1 MQEGDALT
9 RRNCTGMADTDRTA
23 HPEVT
28 RKDVRA
34 APGRNGSRARSL
46 PARARADNRA
56 AAPAWDWSADELSV
70 DDLAELR
77 AGVSALRELVAE
89 LERAA
94 ARTRERERELRD
106 ALRKLAAAGLWQR
119 RRLTRELRGQR
130 LL

>member
-1 MQEGDALT
+1 
-9 RRNCTGMADTDRTA
+9 MADTDRTA

-28 RKDVRA
+28 RRDVRA
-34 APGRNGSRARSL
+34 APGRNGSRARS
-46 PARARADNRA
+46 RARADDRA
-56 AAPAWDWSADELSV
+56 AAPAWDWSADEFSV
-70 DDLAELR
+70 DELAELR

-106 ALRKLAAAGLWQR
+106 ALRKLAAAGLWER